1 MFSFIIMSGI
11 AFLDELLS
19 NAFIGNFLKLGLVM
33 YARDAAPVLP
43 SDIEQLFNNIFFK
56 IFVCFMVLYIF
67 SRDVV
72 ISAVVSTAF
81 IMLLNKKE
89 NYTTSPVE
97 AISKFKYP
105 MPTDTLP
112 FPNEYSWPPIY

>member
-1 MFSFIIMSGI
+1 MFSFIIMSAI
-11 AFLDELLS
+11 EILDELLN

-43 SDIEQLFNNIFFK
+43 SDVSLLFDNVLFK
-56 IFVCFMVLYIF
+56 IFISFMVLYVF

-72 ISAVVSTAF
+72 ISFVVATAF
-81 IMLLNKKE
+81 ILLLNKKE
-89 NYTTSPVE
+89 NYVSSHIE
-97 AISKFKYP
+97 AINKFEHPK
-105 MPTDTLP
+105 PTDTPP